1 MNMEA
6 DTSTSLLPRFSEF
19 LAQKMG
25 LFFPPERKSDLL
37 RGIEA
42 AAREFGLQDA
52 ASCMQWL
59 LSAPLDRNR
68 IEILA
73 CHLTVGET
81 YFFRDPKAFDAL
93 QAHILPALIQSRRQC
108 GQTLRIWSAG
118 CATGEEA
125 YSIAILVQRMI
136 PDFRHWHI
144 TILGTDINPHA
155 LAKAESGIYG
165 EWSFR
170 NPPDWLKNG
179 YFHPPEKG
187 RYEIIPSVRESV
199 TFTYLNLM
207 EDAYPSLI
215 NNTNA
220 MDIIF
225 CRNVLMYFKPAL
237 TAQVVRRYGLSLVD
251 GGWLIISPTDN
262 SQAITGTMETVNF
275 PGAILYRKNASG
287 TAWSPAAPFPAQLEP
302 PEQIAIPPAATTKQH
317 TRWPAAMTV
326 DKTPPPPRTQPSDY
340 RQALAL
346 YQQGRYG
353 EATVQ
358 ATTLLSNQQNKVQAM
373 NLIARIHANQGDLAG
388 ARQWCLQAIDADRLN
403 PAGHYLMAVVL
414 LEQGQTDGSIQE
426 LKSTLYLDPSFVLA
440 YFTLGNL
447 YRQQGRHKEAGKNFE
462 NALLLLDARPPEE
475 ILPEAESMTAGRLA
489 EIIHTMRDQEKPA

>member
-1 MNMEA
+1 MGT

-19 LAQKMG
+19 LAQQMG
-25 LFFPPERKSDLL
+25 LHFPPERKSDLL

-42 AAREFGLQDA
+42 ATREFGLQDA

-59 LSAPLDRNR
+59 LSTQLNRNR

-81 YFFRDPKAFDAL
+81 YFFRDSQVFDVL

-136 PDFRHWHI
+136 PDFRQWHI
-144 TILGTDINPHA
+144 TILGTDINPHV

-179 YFHPPEKG
+179 YFRPTGNG
-187 RYEIIPSVRESV
+187 RYEIIPSVREMV
-199 TFTYLNLM
+199 TFAYLNLI
-207 EDAYPSLI
+207 EDDYPSLT

-225 CRNVLMYFKPAL
+225 CRNVLMYFEPAL
-237 TAQVVRRYGLSLVD
+237 AAQVVRRHCLSLMD
-251 GGWLIISPTDN
+251 RGWLIISPTDN

-287 TAWSPAAPFPAQLEP
+287 TARSPAAPFPAQLEP
-302 PEQIAIPPAATTKQH
+302 PEQIVIRPTATAKQH
-317 TRWPAAMTV
+317 TRWPAVMAV
-326 DKTPPPPRTQPSDY
+326 IKTPPPPRPSDY
-340 RQALAL
+340 QQALAL

-353 EATVQ
+353 EAAAQ
-358 ATTLLSNQQNKVQAM
+358 ATTLLSSRQNKVQAM
-373 NLIARIHANQGDLAG
+373 NLIARIHANQGDLAS
-388 ARQWCLQAIDADRLN
+388 ARQWCLQAINADRLN

-414 LEQGQTDGSIQE
+414 LEQGQTDSSMQE
-426 LKSTLYLDPSFVLA
+426 LKRTLYLDPDFVLA

-447 YRQQGRHKEAGKNFE
+447 YRQQGRDREAGKHFE

-475 ILPEAESMTAGRLA
+475 ILPEAEGLTAGRLA
-489 EIIHTMRDQEKPA
+489 EIIHTLHDQEKPT

>member
-1 MNMEA
+1 MEA
-6 DTSTSLLPRFSEF
+6 DTSTSLLPRFSEI
-19 LAQKMG
+19 LAQQMG
-25 LFFPPERKSDLL
+25 LYFPPERKSDLL
-37 RGIEA
+37 RGIET

-52 ASCMQWL
+52 ASCMQLL

-108 GQTLRIWSAG
+108 GKTLRIWSAG

-136 PDFRHWHI
+136 PDFRQWHI

-155 LAKAESGIYG
+155 LAKAESGSYG

-179 YFHPPEKG
+179 YFRPPEKG

-199 TFTYLNLM
+199 TFTYINLM

-237 TAQVVRRYGLSLVD
+237 ATQVVRRYGLSLVN

-287 TAWSPAAPFPAQLEP
+287 TARSPAAPFPALLEP
-302 PEQIAIPPAATTKQH
+302 PEPIAIRPAATTKQH

-326 DKTPPPPRTQPSDY
+326 DKTPPPPRPQPSDY

-353 EATVQ
+353 EATAQ
-358 ATTLLSNQQNKVQAM
+358 ATTLLSSQQNKVQAM

-388 ARQWCLQAIDADRLN
+388 ARQWCLLAIDADRLN
-403 PAGHYLMAVVL
+403 PDGHYLMAVVL
-414 LEQGQTDGSIQE
+414 LEQGQTDSSIQE

-447 YRQQGRHKEAGKNFE
+447 YRQQGRHKEAGKHFE

-475 ILPEAESMTAGRLA
+475 VLPEAEGMTAGRLA